1 MNVGIIIEALYF
13 GAVYGLVALG
23 FTIVFAP
30 TRVLNFAQG
39 EALILGAAVAFK
51 CLAQWKW
58 GIAPTL
64 LVLLVA
70 GILGGVLCHFVVML
84 PVRISGSRN
93 AWIIATLAAALIFSS
108 LLSLLF
114 ENFSGFLQ
122 PEPFVAGNFRI
133 GDGPQGSSFFDGQI
147 SGQQIFAFA
156 VAIMIMLTYDQFLK
170 RTIYGRAFRAAAH
183 DPDTA
188 ELMGIGVK
196 TVTLI
201 SFIAS
206 VLVTAIA
213 GFAAS
218 PLLAV
223 GPASGLNY
231 TFKGFTAVVIGG
243 LGSAKGAL
251 AGGLLIGF
259 LETVVRNEVSASLGN
274 IVVAGA
280 LAVALLFFPSGFFG
294 KPIEGH

>member
-1 MNVGIIIEALYF
+1 MNVGIIVEALYF

-23 FTIVFAP
+23 FTLVFAP

-58 GIAPTL
+58 GLVPTIG
-64 LVLLVA
+64 VLLVA
-70 GILGGVLCHFVVML
+70 GVLGGILSHFVIMT

-108 LLSLLF
+108 MLSLWF

-122 PEPFVAGNFRI
+122 PEPFVSGTFQI
-133 GDGPQGSSFFDGQI
+133 GKGPSGSSFFDGQI

-156 VAIMIMLTYDQFLK
+156 VAIIIMLTYDQFLK

-196 TVTLI
+196 SVTMV

-206 VLVTAIA
+206 VTVTVLNRIY
-213 GFAAS
+213 
-218 PLLAV
+218 PLPEYFGQPFV
-223 GPASGLNY
+223 
-231 TFKGFTAVVIGG
+231 
-243 LGSAKGAL
+243 
-251 AGGLLIGF
+251 
-259 LETVVRNEVSASLGN
+259 
-274 IVVAGA
+274 
-280 LAVALLFFPSGFFG
+280 FPSPF
-294 KPIEGH
+294 I